1 MKHLLISAGMMFMLA
16 LQPTIAQMADKM
28 DEKVGKKTGNLEE
41 QIITLSDKGRDAA
54 LKGDTSFLEQHTTD
68 DYTVITGSGAVVTK
82 SEAIQMRK
90 NGDVKYS
97 AIDVSDKKVR
107 VHGNTAILT
116 ATVNMKGTM
125 KNNDIS
131 GTYRIAQVWVRQ
143 SGKWKVANMQSTKV
157 QGTGS

>member
-1 MKHLLISAGMMFMLA
+1 
-16 LQPTIAQMADKM
+16 
-28 DEKVGKKTGNLEE
+28 
-41 QIITLSDKGRDAA
+41 
-54 LKGDTSFLEQHTTD
+54 
-68 DYTVITGSGAVVTK
+68 
-82 SEAIQMRK
+82 MRK

-125 KNNDIS
+125 KNDDIS